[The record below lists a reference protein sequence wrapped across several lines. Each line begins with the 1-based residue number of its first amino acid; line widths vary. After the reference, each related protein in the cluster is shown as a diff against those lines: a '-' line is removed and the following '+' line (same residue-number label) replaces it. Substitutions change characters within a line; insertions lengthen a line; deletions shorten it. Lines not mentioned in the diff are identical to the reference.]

1 MRNDLIESA
10 VSFLSSPN
18 VQNAEKEKKIQ
29 FLKNKGLT
37 DEEIEEAFKRT
48 TATTTT
54 TTTTTIPTTT
64 TMVSPLSD

>member
-48 TATTTT
+48 T
-54 TTTTTIPTTT
+54 TTT
-64 TMVSPLSD
+64 TMVSSLSD